1 MLGQPA
7 TAAAPTEPLRHAAK
21 GRFLVGAAV
30 MSRQLQ
36 DPRLAALVAR
46 QFDCLTGENEFKL
59 RDTPARRAIGDA
71 YIPHRS
77 RTSNKGRWNME
88 KRRLSRQGFLERSL
102 GALATA
108 GLPTWYAQQLLAV
121 QEEGAVKKSAANDR
135 LAMGIVGI
143 GSPQSRSLQIVGES
157 RPSVDAG
164 QLTFTLGCD
173 VTAAHR
179 KRATDVMRQR
189 GFKDFEASTE
199 HFRDLVGN
207 KSVDCLLVATPDHW
221 HAQVAI
227 EALKAGKDVYSE
239 KPLTLT
245 VGESLA
251 VQKVV
256 KDTGRILQTGSQQ
269 RTDFRGLF
277 RLAVELVRAGRLGK
291 IRTIECRLNGNPTS
305 GPLPKTPVPEG
316 LDWDLWL
323 GPTPK
328 APYRKKGNQSNCHYE
343 FRWWYDYSGGK
354 MTDWGA
360 HHLDVAQWALNKD
373 GSGPIA
379 VEVLK
384 ASEPYKGGDG
394 YNCHPSF
401 QVQYTYDNGTKVIA
415 MSGGGTDLGSKLVDK
430 DGKVPER
437 RFGPNRG
444 RPTRVGPDENGVL
457 FLGENGTLFV
467 SRGTILAS
475 DARILAE
482 PLKEDP
488 KVYDGRPTNQMQ
500 NFVDCVN
507 SRKPPICNATVG
519 GGSVIVCHIGVIA
532 LRTGKKLKWDPV
544 KHQFDDAEANRM
556 LSRPRRDT
564 WQLPV

>member
-1 MLGQPA
+1 MPASIESLEAHAPPGRRDRGRRIPGIGQSEAPRKDAALVLGQPA

-77 RTSNKGRWNME
+77 RTSNKGRWN
-88 KRRLSRQGFLERSL
+88 
-102 GALATA
+102 
-108 GLPTWYAQQLLAV
+108 
-121 QEEGAVKKSAANDR
+121 
-135 LAMGIVGI
+135 
-143 GSPQSRSLQIVGES
+143 
-157 RPSVDAG
+157 
-164 QLTFTLGCD
+164 
-173 VTAAHR
+173 
-179 KRATDVMRQR
+179 
-189 GFKDFEASTE
+189 
-199 HFRDLVGN
+199 
-207 KSVDCLLVATPDHW
+207 
-221 HAQVAI
+221 
-227 EALKAGKDVYSE
+227 
-239 KPLTLT
+239 
-245 VGESLA
+245 
-251 VQKVV
+251 
-256 KDTGRILQTGSQQ
+256 
-269 RTDFRGLF
+269 
-277 RLAVELVRAGRLGK
+277 
-291 IRTIECRLNGNPTS
+291 
-305 GPLPKTPVPEG
+305 
-316 LDWDLWL
+316 
-323 GPTPK
+323 
-328 APYRKKGNQSNCHYE
+328 
-343 FRWWYDYSGGK
+343 
-354 MTDWGA
+354 
-360 HHLDVAQWALNKD
+360 
-373 GSGPIA
+373 